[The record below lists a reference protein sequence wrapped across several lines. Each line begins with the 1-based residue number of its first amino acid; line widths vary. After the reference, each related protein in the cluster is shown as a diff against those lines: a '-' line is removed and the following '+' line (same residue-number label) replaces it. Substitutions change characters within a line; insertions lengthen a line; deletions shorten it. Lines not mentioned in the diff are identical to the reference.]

1 MKISFKTVMKGLVA
15 AGTAVGAGILA
26 LQTKKSADA
35 DAEQYDATLAPI
47 GEAPATEEAKTEMD
61 TIDVPT
67 AEAEVVNDEETET
80 KEE

>member
-47 GEAPATEEAKTEMD
+47 GEAPATEEEKTEME
-61 TIDVPT
+61 TIDIPA
-67 AEAEVVNDEETET
+67 AEAEVVPEEETD